1 MQRASDAQRRVIG
14 HWSFDAAT
22 SEKALPTNGR
32 GSGFR
37 VGKMEDALI
46 RAVSL
51 SPEIWDTRQN
61 AYRDV
66 TKKAQRW
73 TEIST
78 TLHIPVED
86 LKKRWKS
93 LRDRYI
99 RERRALQENKR
110 SADKKKRW
118 KFYPIL
124 TFLENTVSERGTHAD
139 AARSPTPVSRP
150 STPILQPPTLVD
162 SGEETFTL
170 DLSFVPREVS
180 TSSASSETKPR
191 RRSPGRRRE
200 SKRGRRK
207 EDDLDRDL
215 VEMLS
220 KEQDEEELFLL
231 SLAPRLRK
239 LDNEKRSQ
247 TKIEILQLLHRAQ
260 FS

>member
-1 MQRASDAQRRVIG
+1 
-14 HWSFDAAT
+14 
-22 SEKALPTNGR
+22 
-32 GSGFR
+32 
-37 VGKMEDALI
+37 MEDALI

-99 RERRALQENKR
+99 RERRALQEKKR
-110 SADKKKRW
+110 SADKKKSW

-124 TFLENTVSERGTHAD
+124 TFLENTVSERGSHAHADADAD
-139 AARSPTPVSRP
+139 AARSPTPISRP
-150 STPILQPPTLVD
+150 SAPILQPPTLVD

-170 DLSFVPREVS
+170 DLSFVPREAS
-180 TSSASSETKPR
+180 TSGASSETEPR
-191 RRSPGRRRE
+191 RREAPGRHRE
-200 SKRGRRK
+200 RKRGRRK

-239 LDNEKRSQ
+239 LDNEKRSRA
-247 TKIEILQLLHRAQ
+247 KIEILQLLHRAQ